1 MSTTPPS
8 PSVDPRRRNRNRIA
22 LLAVVAV
29 FVLPILVAM
38 WIARSDRIPGATGV
52 HGEMY
57 DPARDLREVTI
68 EPVDGSAYAWN
79 PQERTW
85 RILVVAPARCD
96 TECVD
101 LVAGLDKVW
110 RLFGR
115 NAERVHVLWACAD
128 EACMPPPGASL
139 PDTFVRIRPGAALRA
154 ALPGVDDPGGTPV
167 YVLDPNGFLV
177 LRYAPGF
184 DPSGLRRDVGKLVRL
199 V

>member
-1 MSTTPPS
+1 MSTTPPPS
-8 PSVDPRRRNRNRIA
+8 PVDTRVRNRNRIA

-38 WIARSDRIPGATGV
+38 WIARSDRIPEATGV
-52 HGEMY
+52 HGRMY
-57 DPARDLREVTI
+57 DPARDLRDLDLQ
-68 EPVDGSAYAWN
+68 PVDGSAYAWN
-79 PQERTW
+79 PEERTW
-85 RILVVAPARCD
+85 RLLVVPPARCGQ
-96 TECVD
+96 ECVD
-101 LVAGLDKVW
+101 LVADLDKVW

-115 NAERVHVLWACAD
+115 NAGRVHVLWACA
-128 EACMPPPGASL
+128 EAACMPPAGTEL
-139 PDTFVRIRPGAALRA
+139 PDTFLRIHPDARLRA
-154 ALPGVDDPGGTPV
+154 ALPGVDDPAGTPV

>member
-1 MSTTPPS
+1 MSTTPP
-8 PSVDPRRRNRNRIA
+8 PPPVDTRVRNRNRLA

-38 WIARSDRIPGATGV
+38 WIARSDRIPEATGV
-52 HGEMY
+52 HGQMY
-57 DPARDLREVTI
+57 DPARDLRDLDLQ
-68 EPVDGSAYAWN
+68 PVDGSAYAWN
-79 PQERTW
+79 PEERTW
-85 RILVVAPARCD
+85 RILVVPPARCGQ
-96 TECVD
+96 ECVD
-101 LVAGLDKVW
+101 LVADLDKVW

-115 NAERVHVLWACAD
+115 NAGRVHVLWACAE
-128 EACMPPPGASL
+128 EACMPPPGTAL
-139 PDTFVRIRPGAALRA
+139 PGTFLRIHPDARLRA
-154 ALPGVDDPGGTPV
+154 ALPGVDDPAGTPV